1 VERQAA
7 GKPVP
12 GTIVL
17 EVSQRAGAI
26 AIEVSDDG
34 RGIDLERV
42 GRRAVEAGIID
53 DHRAH
58 ELELGLIFEPGV
70 SSAPELTSTSGRGVG
85 LDVVRDTVHALAGTI
100 DVRSEL
106 GRGTTF
112 SLQLPLTLVSL
123 RTVTVRAGGRRYGL
137 PIRAVERV
145 VRSDERVWVGSHTA
159 MRTDDGLVVAAELM
173 DVIGSGGAGAASER
187 SPASLAVVLRS
198 AAGRVALM
206 VDAVEAE
213 RDLVLKDL
221 GSLLGQRTLFAG
233 AAVEHGD
240 RVLLILDPA
249 ALVER
254 GLARSRVPLAPVAR
268 ERIETGPPHI
278 LVVDDSI
285 TTRTLERNILA
296 AAGFRVSVAV
306 DGLDALDALRSDPAD
321 LVLSDVD
328 MPRLDGV
335 GLVERMRRDERIHAT
350 PIVLLTAKDRP
361 EDRERGL
368 RAGAN
373 TYLTKGGF
381 DHEQLLSVIQELVG

>member
-1 VERQAA
+1 
-7 GKPVP
+7 
-12 GTIVL
+12 
-17 EVSQRAGAI
+17 
-26 AIEVSDDG
+26 
-34 RGIDLERV
+34 
-42 GRRAVEAGIID
+42 
-53 DHRAH
+53 
-58 ELELGLIFEPGV
+58 
-70 SSAPELTSTSGRGVG
+70 
-85 LDVVRDTVHALAGTI
+85 
-100 DVRSEL
+100 
-106 GRGTTF
+106 
-112 SLQLPLTLVSL
+112 
-123 RTVTVRAGGRRYGL
+123 
-137 PIRAVERV
+137 
-145 VRSDERVWVGSHTA
+145 
-159 MRTDDGLVVAAELM
+159 MRTDDGLVVAADLM
-173 DVIGSGGAGAASER
+173 DILGSGGVGSATER
-187 SPASLAVVLRS
+187 SPTPLAVVLRS
-198 AAGRVALM
+198 AAGRVALT

-221 GSLLGQRTLFAG
+221 GSLLGPRTLFAG
-233 AAVEHGD
+233 AAVEHGE

-254 GLARSRVPLAPVAR
+254 GLARSHVPLVPVAR
-268 ERIETGPPHI
+268 DRVEMGPPHI

-296 AAGFRVSVAV
+296 AAGFRVSIAV
-306 DGLDALDALRSDPAD
+306 DGLDALEALRRDPAD